1 MYMFD
6 ISLCWAITVPYFHC
20 SYTYLTE
27 NGMQVCIYNAKV
39 RKDEIT
45 LRWLGTAVA
54 NIYFYHGTVV
64 KVKKKNSAYDLTF
77 IVYVPL
83 CNNNNNNNNKKNP
96 NITINPLMYCSDTA
110 YWCSIN

>member
-6 ISLCWAITVPYFHC
+6 ISLCWAITLPYFHC

-39 RKDEIT
+39 HKDKIT

-77 IVYVPL
+77 TVYVPL
-83 CNNNNNNNNKKNP
+83 CPISIPLCLCPIQSMSHNNNNNNNKKK
-96 NITINPLMYCSDTA
+96 ILILQ
-110 YWCSIN
+110 

>member
-1 MYMFD
+1 
-6 ISLCWAITVPYFHC
+6 
-20 SYTYLTE
+20 
-27 NGMQVCIYNAKV
+27 MQVCIYDAKV
-39 RKDEIT
+39 CKDEIT

-64 KVKKKNSAYDLTF
+64 KVKNTSAYDLT
-77 IVYVPL
+77 ITMYVPL
-83 CNNNNNNNNKKNP
+83 CNNNNNNKKNPP